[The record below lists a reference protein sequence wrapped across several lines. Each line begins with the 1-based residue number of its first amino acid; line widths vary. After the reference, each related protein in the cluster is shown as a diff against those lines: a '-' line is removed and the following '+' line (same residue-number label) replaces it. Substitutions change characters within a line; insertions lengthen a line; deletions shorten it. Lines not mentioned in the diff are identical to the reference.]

1 VRWRTDCALLFTD
14 ASRDGRRNAGYGTPA
29 DGVDIHHQEITMSMS
44 QAQDRNEARGD
55 DVEHV
60 TDPLAGNRN
69 QATKGESQSTD
80 HEIAPTDR
88 IEGEPTIWRASPS
101 QWTKLGTYA
110 LSLVLAVG
118 AVALGIIYLPWLAL
132 LLLIPAAFAGW
143 TYLNVRA
150 RVYELTTERLRFYSG
165 VFDRNIEEIEL
176 YRIKDS
182 TIDKPFHLR
191 IFGLGNVHI
200 LTSDRSRP
208 SVELHGIT
216 DVHHVRDQLRY
227 HVEKVRDE
235 KGVRE
240 VDFDRSGDAA
250 GAE

>member
-1 VRWRTDCALLFTD
+1 
-14 ASRDGRRNAGYGTPA
+14 
-29 DGVDIHHQEITMSMS
+29 MSMS
-44 QAQDRNEARGD
+44 QAQDRNEAAEDGI
-55 DVEHV
+55 EHV
-60 TDPLAGNRN
+60 TDPHVDNRN
-69 QATKGESQSTD
+69 QTAKD
-80 HEIAPTDR
+80 EIAPADQ
-88 IEGEPTIWRASPS
+88 IEGEPSIWQASPS

-132 LLLIPAAFAGW
+132 LLFIPVGIAGW

-165 VFDRNIEEIEL
+165 VFDRHIEEIEL
-176 YRIKDS
+176 YRIKDF
-182 TIDKPFHLR
+182 TIDKPFLLR

-200 LTSDRSRP
+200 ITSDRSRP

-216 DVHHVRDQLRY
+216 GARDVRNQLRHHVEQ
-227 HVEKVRDE
+227 VRDE

-240 VDFDRSGDAA
+240 VDFDRSGGAA
-250 GAE
+250 STD